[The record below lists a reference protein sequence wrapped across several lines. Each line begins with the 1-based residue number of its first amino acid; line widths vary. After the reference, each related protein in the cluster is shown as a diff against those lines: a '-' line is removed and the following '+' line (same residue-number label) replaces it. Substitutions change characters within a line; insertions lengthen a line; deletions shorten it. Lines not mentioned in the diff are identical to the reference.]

1 MNDFDKRNV
10 CCWLEVE
17 ELEERES
24 SRCPWPVCTC
34 YCCCYCCYCC
44 CCYYC
49 CCYCYCCCYYCCCCF
64 CSSGYGQSQ
73 LTAARVMASD
83 QRSENF
89 RFFPQFH
96 VFIWQALSSHSPRVI
111 QMSEITDISNSK
123 SNLFINCRPRL
134 RPALVPNWPPYL
146 NFIPPGLFVTIGSH
160 GHGAMISEN
169 QLKTGRFFCVLC

>member
-89 RFFPQFH
+89 KFSTPTISSFHLASLVKPFAQSDPNERNHRHFQFEIKPVH
-96 VFIWQALSSHSPRVI
+96 KLQAKIEACS
-111 QMSEITDISNSK
+111 
-123 SNLFINCRPRL
+123 
-134 RPALVPNWPPYL
+134 
-146 NFIPPGLFVTIGSH
+146 GS
-160 GHGAMISEN
+160 
-169 QLKTGRFFCVLC
+169 QLASLP